1 MAIISPNA
9 NTRAGPRRQEQQ
21 QKKLLENKKA
31 KPQAE
36 PRLTTTG
43 QHLPF
48 FVVFSV
54 SCEPQ
59 SASVDP
65 PVEPLLLQSLPS
77 TIPSSLFSSS
87 SSPSSYQ
94 LLFPGYSP
102 LFIPRI
108 LVLLSLFTV
117 TARVR
122 VLSVVLIVVP
132 PDNNFPPAQT
142 PRLSVYSVRT
152 TLFQPRPRNCVHL
165 EKKEPIHVASDSGS
179 RRLLRSYSGYTLL
192 LFFSLSPPPP

>member
-1 MAIISPNA
+1 MRTP
-9 NTRAGPRRQEQQ
+9 AGPRRQEQQ

-65 PVEPLLLQSLPS
+65 PVEPLLLQSLHTLYYPLL
-77 TIPSSLFSSS
+77 SSLSLSFSH
-87 SSPSSYQ
+87 Q
-94 LLFPGYSP
+94 LLFPGYSL

-122 VLSVVLIVVP
+122 VLSVVLSSSSPLTIISLPPKRPDFRSTPYEQLSFNIVLET
-132 PDNNFPPAQT
+132 A
-142 PRLSVYSVRT
+142 S
-152 TLFQPRPRNCVHL
+152 TLRKRNQFMSL
-165 EKKEPIHVASDSGS
+165 PIAALVDC
-179 RRLLRSYSGYTLL
+179 
-192 LFFSLSPPPP
+192 